1 MPFADNDK
9 QIRHENL
16 LLKHLLS
23 TTLIYIYKSLCFDGF
38 KNETLVNFII

>member
-23 TTLIYIYKSLCFDGF
+23 TTLIYKSLCFDGF